1 VGIIIGS
8 KGCSADEAFELL
20 TRQSQHENRK
30 LRDVAID
37 LVTSKLRSGRSTSQS
52 ARGAGAFS
60 EMETRSAIEVGQ
72 RWQTVGAHDEWFCDS
87 PHTEHASRVVATA
100 MIVAGILGNVIDRLV
115 LGSVRDF
122 LAFPG
127 NTVVNVAD
135 IALVVGISM
144 AGIAVAAAVVCGPDG
159 PEPVRPESVRSAV
172 PRPAR

>member
-100 MIVAGILGNVIDRLV
+100 MIVAGILGNVNRPTCARVGQGLPRLPWQHRRQRGRYCARGRHLDRRRRRRRC
-115 LGSVRDF
+115 SW
-122 LAFPG
+122 A
-127 NTVVNVAD
+127 
-135 IALVVGISM
+135 
-144 AGIAVAAAVVCGPDG
+144 
-159 PEPVRPESVRSAV
+159 
-172 PRPAR
+172 